1 MNQKLINA
9 AIGFGMALIL
19 WLILLLCASFSP
31 DGSGIQRFFV
41 LLGGSLNG
49 YIQVLTFGVFF
60 YGMLD
65 IQDKEKYIKKQD
77 EGFTLNLLP
86 IQEQLVLSP
95 DEVAKIKLNV
105 LNLEQR
111 GINYL
116 IASFIKKACTQ
127 YRNDQ
132 SISETL
138 QVVDSQIDNSKQES
152 EGQLEMVRYVIQTIS
167 ALGFIG
173 TVMGLSV
180 AIGLGHL
187 AKTEEG
193 MKSITQNMYMAFDT
207 TLVALLLGLVLTY
220 RYHAYLE
227 KLDVFYSRTKSYII
241 DNLISRIY
249 LG

>member
-1 MNQKLINA
+1 MQGK
-9 AIGFGMALIL
+9 F
-19 WLILLLCASFSP
+19 
-31 DGSGIQRFFV
+31 
-41 LLGGSLNG
+41 
-49 YIQVLTFGVFF
+49 
-60 YGMLD
+60 
-65 IQDKEKYIKKQD
+65 E
-77 EGFTLNLLP
+77 
-86 IQEQLVLSP
+86 QE
-95 DEVAKIKLNV
+95 
-105 LNLEQR
+105 
-111 GINYL
+111 
-116 IASFIKKACTQ
+116 T
-127 YRNDQ
+127 
-132 SISETL
+132 
-138 QVVDSQIDNSKQES
+138 

>member
-1 MNQKLINA
+1 
-9 AIGFGMALIL
+9 
-19 WLILLLCASFSP
+19 
-31 DGSGIQRFFV
+31 
-41 LLGGSLNG
+41 
-49 YIQVLTFGVFF
+49 
-60 YGMLD
+60 
-65 IQDKEKYIKKQD
+65 
-77 EGFTLNLLP
+77 
-86 IQEQLVLSP
+86 
-95 DEVAKIKLNV
+95 
-105 LNLEQR
+105 
-111 GINYL
+111 
-116 IASFIKKACTQ
+116 
-127 YRNDQ
+127 
-132 SISETL
+132 
-138 QVVDSQIDNSKQES
+138 
-152 EGQLEMVRYVIQTIS
+152 MVRYVIQTIS